1 VTIRDQDALNFAQRL
16 DDLDYYGLLG
26 VERSART
33 LEIRSAFHLLRRK
46 FHPDNYLSAEEQIR
60 NAVDHIARRVSE
72 AYVVLRHPSRRQ
84 AYDRGLERGAT
95 RLSRQEEK
103 SARKSSE
110 TQLGTT
116 AQGRRLIAQAR
127 DAERRG
133 DTKGAISSLKLA
145 MGLEPSNPHIKAK
158 LEDLKK
164 SL

>member
-1 VTIRDQDALNFAQRL
+1 MRDQDALNFAQRL

-26 VERSART
+26 VEKGARS
-33 LEIRSAFHLLRRK
+33 LEIRSAFHALRRA
-46 FHPDNYLSAEEQIR
+46 FHPDNYLRADQHVR

-72 AYVVLRHPSRRQ
+72 AYVVLRHPARRQ

-95 RLSRQEEK
+95 RFSSEEEK
-103 SARKSSE
+103 SARKKSE

-145 MGLEPSNPHIKAK
+145 LGFEPSNPHIKAK
-158 LEDLKK
+158 LEELKK